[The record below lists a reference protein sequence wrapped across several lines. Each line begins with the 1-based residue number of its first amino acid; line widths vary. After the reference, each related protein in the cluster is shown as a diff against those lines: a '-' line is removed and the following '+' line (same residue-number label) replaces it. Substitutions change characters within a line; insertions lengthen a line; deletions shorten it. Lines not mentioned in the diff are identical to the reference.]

1 MTPVCLI
8 VRRQFANRRR
18 PVIGGV
24 GAILCLAI
32 VMPLQAS
39 AQDGDASRAGLP
51 LVLPT
56 DTRALGLANA
66 AAAST
71 ANEWATFTAPSQL
84 AVVRRATAG
93 LATEGYLASTRLSA
107 AAVAMPLSRGAV
119 GIGVTVL
126 DYGSI
131 QEVAASI
138 PGTDGIETG
147 RQYSAQDNAIVVG
160 YGVSLSGRVR
170 AGAAAEFLSTRIA
183 DLSGSGLA
191 FSFGFSGSPAP
202 GWDLAGSVQHLG
214 ADVAIGA
221 TRGALPTT
229 VRFAASAPS
238 RQVGQLAVRPMI
250 EVRRVRG
257 AGNAAAV
264 AAEAVWDGNRGV
276 VLVVRGGYTLRSG
289 TRNDHAP
296 ESIGVG
302 ATLGSLTLDYA
313 LERFPTLDQVTH
325 RIGLRVA
332 RPVGR

>member
-1 MTPVCLI
+1 MTPHHRN
-8 VRRQFANRRR
+8 VRRGRANRRR
-18 PVIGGV
+18 CAIGGI
-24 GAILCLAI
+24 GAVVWLAT
-32 VMPLQAS
+32 LAS
-39 AQDGDASRAGLP
+39 AGAVAQDADASRGGLP
-51 LVLPT
+51 LALPT
-56 DTRALGLANA
+56 DTRALGLADA

-107 AAVAMPLSRGAV
+107 AAIAVPLSRGAL

-126 DYGSI
+126 DYGTI
-131 QEVAASI
+131 QEIAGST

-147 RQYSAQDNAIVVG
+147 RQYSAQDNAIVFG
-160 YGVSLSGRVR
+160 YGVRLSGRVR
-170 AGAAAEFLSTRIA
+170 AGATAEFVSTRLA
-183 DLSGSGLA
+183 DLSGRGLS
-191 FSFGFSGSPAP
+191 FSFGFSGSPSP

-214 ADVAIGA
+214 ADVALGA

-229 VRFAASAPS
+229 VRFAASAPA
-238 RQVGQLAVRPMI
+238 QPVGHLAVRPMI
-250 EVRRVRG
+250 EVRTVRG

-276 VLVVRGGYTLRSG
+276 VLMMRGGYTLRSG
-289 TRNDHAP
+289 PRNDRAP

-302 ATLGSLTLDYA
+302 AALGSFTLDYA
-313 LERFPTLDQVTH
+313 VERFPTIDQVTH

-332 RPVGR
+332 RSAGR